1 MMTSEYV
8 TVYQISKQ
16 STDWFFAL
24 LGAIPLIVGIGIILA
39 KNRFK
44 WQLPHW
50 LMPIVLCGFG
60 LLWLCI
66 TGTSVLREDSQA
78 LTAYKEGN
86 YQLVEGNVKDFQ
98 PMPYEGHQLECFS
111 VQDKRFCYSDYV
123 IAPGFRNTASH
134 GGPIHSGLPVRIA
147 YLGGVILRLDL
158 PKDQVLT
165 PTESAAMIN
174 SAQRQWQRRAEND
187 PFEQHI
193 RIAFLFTAMCWT
205 LWWNL
210 QWKKVMRF
218 WVRPPNR
225 LWVQYLAR
233 AFFALNFIGALQ
245 GLVQQLRTHPLANQ
259 DVGPTLE
266 ITAIMCVVVALMSG
280 FGLWMVQ
287 RRDREQ
293 TASQQP

>member
-1 MMTSEYV
+1 
-8 TVYQISKQ
+8 
-16 STDWFFAL
+16 
-24 LGAIPLIVGIGIILA
+24 
-39 KNRFK
+39 
-44 WQLPHW
+44 
-50 LMPIVLCGFG
+50 
-60 LLWLCI
+60 
-66 TGTSVLREDSQA
+66 
-78 LTAYKEGN
+78 
-86 YQLVEGNVKDFQ
+86 
-98 PMPYEGHQLECFS
+98 
-111 VQDKRFCYSDYV
+111 
-123 IAPGFRNTASH
+123 
-134 GGPIHSGLPVRIA
+134 
-147 YLGGVILRLDL
+147 
-158 PKDQVLT
+158 
-165 PTESAAMIN
+165 MIN